1 MHKMI
6 PLSFCLKFE
15 KPHKSFNV
23 NFIVNMSAFLYNANI
38 AGDNA
43 A

>member
-6 PLSFCLKFE
+6 PLSFYLKLE
-15 KPHKSFNV
+15 KPKSFNV

-43 A
+43 V